1 MKRPSFQEFA
11 KWTIISALI
20 ALMTACGASKHVTQ
34 QVKHVQKD
42 TVYLNSKQY
51 DSIYI
56 YRELDKDYHKGA
68 FNPSALTSHP
78 SPDTVFLKDKSIEYR
93 YKLLR
98 DTIKVVQRD
107 SIPYEVTI
115 TETKEITRPLTWF
128 DRVCRFTFLFLLV
141 VILCF
146 IYQRIGVFR
155 NK

>member
-68 FNPSALTSHP
+68 FNPSSLTRYRLPEGQVHRVPLQAAPRHHQGCSARFHPIRGDHHRNQGDHTSAYMVRPRLPFHLLLPSRSHP
-78 SPDTVFLKDKSIEYR
+78 
-93 YKLLR
+93 LLHLPAHR
-98 DTIKVVQRD
+98 SLQ
-107 SIPYEVTI
+107 
-115 TETKEITRPLTWF
+115 
-128 DRVCRFTFLFLLV
+128 
-141 VILCF
+141 
-146 IYQRIGVFR
+146 
-155 NK
+155 